1 MSRWDDTSFED
12 ERYNL
17 TSDNEETRLLKKFEG
32 YKELEKREFEKR
44 KSALNVNIEKSG
56 FFGRYVHAMAVIQ
69 GIIIAGFTTSLMFIE
84 FISADIK
91 FSIISLAVV
100 ALAGEIII
108 ISIYLRKKSSIDT
121 QKKSLRQFEDRT
133 EFYRI

>member
-44 KSALNVNIEKSG
+44 NSALNVNIEKSG

-91 FSIISLAVV
+91 FSIISLAAV
-100 ALAGEIII
+100 ALAGEIVI

-121 QKKSLRQFEDRT
+121 QKKSLTQFEDRT
-133 EFYRI
+133 EFNRI

>member
-44 KSALNVNIEKSG
+44 NSALNVNIEKSG

-91 FSIISLAVV
+91 FSIISLAAV
-100 ALAGEIII
+100 ALAGEIVI

-121 QKKSLRQFEDRT
+121 QKKSLTQFEDRT